1 MEVRILHKFHDK
13 ADYNKVYL
21 VGETITFE
29 DTRAEYLIGLGLAE
43 RIVEEIAEEAQA
55 EIAEEAQAEPE
66 VVVEEAPEEEVIPD
80 EEPKHAGIQPIKTTT
95 RRRVAKDN

>member
-21 VGETITFE
+21 VGETVTFD

-43 RIVEEIAEEAQA
+43 RIVEAEPEVVAEDEVAEEAPVL
-55 EIAEEAQAEPE
+55 AEPE
-66 VVVEEAPEEEVIPD
+66 VVVEAEPEEEAAKP
-80 EEPKHAGIQPIKTTT
+80 AGIQPIKTTV

>member
-21 VGETITFE
+21 VGETVTFD

-43 RIVEEIAEEAQA
+43 RIVET
-55 EIAEEAQAEPE
+55 EPE
-66 VVVEEAPEEEVIPD
+66 VVTEDEVAEEAPVLAEPEEEAVKP
-80 EEPKHAGIQPIKTTT
+80 AGIQPIKTTT
-95 RRRVAKDN
+95 RRRVVKDN

>member
-21 VGETITFE
+21 VGETVTFD

-43 RIVEEIAEEAQA
+43 RIVEAAPEEVAEEAPVL
-55 EIAEEAQAEPE
+55 AEPE
-66 VVVEEAPEEEVIPD
+66 VVVEAAPEEEAAKP
-80 EEPKHAGIQPIKTTT
+80 AGIQPIKTTT
-95 RRRVAKDN
+95 RRRVVKDN